1 MARSAGNA
9 IPAPIRP
16 LLEGTDI
23 EALEGLTF
31 LLLTTN
37 DDGWPHLAMLSV
49 GELVAA
55 GERDLRAALWPGSSA
70 ARNLARTGQCTL
82 AVIHQEVGYYL
93 RCSAREGPDL
103 KIEGGRLAYFELGV
117 EEALED
123 VVPYATLTS
132 GVSFRLNEPDQVL
145 PRWRET
151 IQALRSRTG

>member
-1 MARSAGNA
+1 VARSAGNA
-9 IPAPIRP
+9 TPAPIRS
-16 LLEGTDI
+16 LLEGADI

-82 AVIHQEVGYYL
+82 AVIHGEVGYYL

-103 KIEGGRLAYFELGV
+103 KIEGGRLAYFELRV

-132 GVSFRLNEPDQVL
+132 GVTFRLDEPDRVL